1 MNKIAQNIFKAVHEG
16 KWLSIEYKN
25 KKDEITSYWIAIH
38 GIDVKRKALRVE
50 GFHLTMHTIQEY
62 DCIYLDSILSSS
74 VVEASTYKIEQRLV
88 EDIEQHPEKYESLFG
103 KTVNLKILN
112 YLIDC
117 NRLDTQTYECDYS
130 LIQHLDEESFK
141 NGEYPLSREQFS
153 QFVHQFQRESTQ
165 SEKQKI
171 WQFRQL
177 AMNELSILV
186 NGRSRQREA
195 LYVLAYRKLYL
206 DVKRRV
212 LKPDTDITICRE
224 FTVNGERESIRKYI
238 DPADYDLLE
247 EFNGNKE
254 LLKDRINRYNSL
266 KQGVDDRPYIIALA
280 RNMKV
285 DLNKEYDAVIKSLEE
300 GKETYPV
307 KAFFGKLTGKPVRRK
322 DYPLALL
329 ERRAN
334 LDQLLAIHNAIKYP
348 VTYVQGPP
356 GTGKSHTIIN
366 TIITAFFNE
375 KTVLLASYNNHPI
388 DTVVEKLQSIPYT
401 QGAARNSCPPGAG
414 GKQKQEESIPFPV
427 LRLGNQNLVKK
438 TLLEIREQ
446 YERVKGC
453 KIFENT
459 LEKNKG
465 NKINRTKALTEL
477 LKKYEQTLA
486 LQEKKDAIECLLDRT
501 RHLTFQTDLQ
511 GRQLEEIRR
520 ELQGI
525 GEITNEQALSL
536 LDHDEKEFKKYLYF
550 TSIKYLKRLGEP
562 KNDDLRNI
570 LYIEDEDEKVKA
582 FHQYIGGPENVKK
595 LLRIFPVVATSCISS
610 HRIGTPKP
618 YFDITIM
625 DEASQCST
633 AVSLLPVI
641 RGESL
646 LLVGDPQQLNP
657 VILLDRKDNE
667 ILKQRYH
674 ISPEYDYVE
683 NSIYKTFLANDA
695 VSEEILLRHHY
706 RCCKSIIEFN
716 NVKYYNSQLKVESI
730 LKPEQPLVYVDV
742 KGNEAGLKNTAP
754 REAQEILKYVLENRE
769 KKIGVIT
776 PFANQKDCIQQTLEE
791 HGIKD
796 VSCGTV
802 HAFQGDEKDIILF
815 STALTDQT
823 SEKTYHWLKNN
834 RELINVATSRA
845 REKLVL
851 FSSTKN
857 LERLHD
863 ETERDDMYELA
874 RYVSH
879 KGRCQVTPDEVHS
892 RALGIKPYSTQTEED
907 FLVSLNHA
915 LGNILNNNRR
925 CAVRREVAISQVF
938 QDNITGEGLFYNG
951 RFDFVIYEREYG
963 GRELPILAIELDG
976 KEHQEEELVKQRD
989 RQKTNICRQH
999 GFELIRVENS
1009 YARRYY
1015 YIKGILE
1022 EYFRKVR

>member
-1 MNKIAQNIFKAVHEG
+1 MNKTAQYIFKAVHEG

-25 KKDEITSYWIAIH
+25 KKDEITNYWIAVH

-50 GFHLTMHTIQEY
+50 GFHLTMHTIREY
-62 DCIYLDSILSSS
+62 DCIYLDSILSSA
-74 VVEASTYKIEQRLV
+74 VVEASTYKIEQGLV
-88 EDIEQHPEKYESLFG
+88 EDIERSPEKYEPLFG
-103 KTVNLKILN
+103 QAVNLKILN

-117 NRLDTQTYECDYS
+117 NRLDTEAYECDYS
-130 LIQHLDEESFK
+130 LIRHLDGASFRY
-141 NGEYPLSREQFS
+141 GEYPLSKEQFS
-153 QFVHQFQRESTQ
+153 QFVHQFQKESTS
-165 SEKQKI
+165 SEKKKI
-171 WQFRQL
+171 WQYRQL

-186 NGRSRQREA
+186 NGRSAQREA

-212 LKPDTDITICRE
+212 LEPDTDITICRE
-224 FTVNGERESIRKYI
+224 FTVNGERESIRKYM

-247 EFNGNKE
+247 DFESNKE
-254 LLKDRINRYNSL
+254 LVKDRITRYNSL

-280 RNMKV
+280 RNVKV
-285 DLNKEYDAVIKSLEE
+285 DLNKEYEAVAKSLEE
-300 GKETYPV
+300 GKETYPI

-356 GTGKSHTIIN
+356 GTGKTHTIIN
-366 TIITAFFNE
+366 SIVTAFFNE

-388 DTVVEKLQSIPYT
+388 DTVVEKLRSIPY
-401 QGAARNSCPPGAG
+401 GAD
-414 GKQKQEESIPFPV
+414 V
-427 LRLGNQNLVKK
+427 LF
-438 TLLEIREQ
+438 I
-446 YERVKGC
+446 
-453 KIFENT
+453 
-459 LEKNKG
+459 
-465 NKINRTKALTEL
+465 
-477 LKKYEQTLA
+477 
-486 LQEKKDAIECLLDRT
+486 D
-501 RHLTFQTDLQ
+501 
-511 GRQLEEIRR
+511 
-520 ELQGI
+520 
-525 GEITNEQALSL
+525 
-536 LDHDEKEFKKYLYF
+536 
-550 TSIKYLKRLGEP
+550 
-562 KNDDLRNI
+562 
-570 LYIEDEDEKVKA
+570 DEDEKVKA
-582 FHQYIGGPENVKK
+582 FHEYLGKTENVKK
-595 LLRIFPVVATSCISS
+595 FLRIFPVVATSCISS
-610 HRIGTPKP
+610 HRIGSPRP

-641 RGESL
+641 RGENL

-667 ILKQRYH
+667 ILKQRYR
-674 ISPEYDYVE
+674 IPPEYDYVE
-683 NSIYKTFLANDA
+683 NSVYKTFLANDA

-716 NVKYYNSQLKVESI
+716 NVKYYNSRLKIESSV
-730 LKPEQPLVYVDV
+730 KADHPLVYVDV

-754 REAQEILKYVLENRE
+754 REAEEILKFIQDNRD
-769 KKIGVIT
+769 KKIGIIT
-776 PFANQKDCIQQTLEE
+776 PFANQKECIGQMLKDNK
-791 HGIKD
+791 IDD

-823 SEKTYHWLKNN
+823 SEKTYHWLCNN
-834 RELINVATSRA
+834 RELFNVATSRA

-857 LERLHD
+857 LQRLHD
-863 ETERDDMYELA
+863 DSQRDDMYELA
-874 RYVSH
+874 RYVSSN
-879 KGRCQVTPDEVHS
+879 GQCRVTPDEVHS

-915 LGNILNNNRR
+915 LGNILNNNRK

-938 QDNITGEGLFYNG
+938 QDNTTGDGLFYNG

-963 GRELPILAIELDG
+963 GREMPILAIELDG
-976 KEHQEEELVKQRD
+976 KEHQEEELVRQRD
-989 RQKTNICRQH
+989 RQKANICRQH

-1015 YIKGILE
+1015 FIKEILE
-1022 EYFRKVR
+1022 EYFRKLR

>member
-1 MNKIAQNIFKAVHEG
+1 MNKTAQNIFKAIHEG

-25 KKDEITSYWIAIH
+25 KKDETTNYWIAIH

-50 GFHLTMHTIQEY
+50 GFHLTMHTIQNY
-62 DCIYLDSILSSS
+62 DRIYLDSILSSS
-74 VVEASTYKIEQRLV
+74 VVEASTYKIEQSLV
-88 EDIEQHPEKYESLFG
+88 EDIERNPEKYEPLFG
-103 KTVNLKILN
+103 HAVNLKILN

-117 NRLDTQTYECDYS
+117 NRLDAEAYECDYS
-130 LIQHLDEESFK
+130 LIRHLDQESFQ
-141 NGEYPLSREQFS
+141 NREYPLSKEQFS
-153 QFVHQFQRESTQ
+153 QFVHQFQKESSQ
-165 SEKQKI
+165 SEKRKI
-171 WQFRQL
+171 WQYRQL
-177 AMNELSILV
+177 VMNELSIVV
-186 NGRSRQREA
+186 NRRSRQREA

-212 LKPDTDITICRE
+212 LQPDTAVTICRE
-224 FTVNGERESIRKYI
+224 FTVNGERESIRKYM

-247 EFNGNKE
+247 QFESNKE
-254 LLKDRINRYNSL
+254 LIKDKITRYNSL

-280 RNMKV
+280 RNVKV
-285 DLNKEYDAVIKSLEE
+285 DLNQEYNAVVRSLEE

-307 KAFFGKLTGKPVRRK
+307 KAFFGKITGKPVRRK

-366 TIITAFFNE
+366 SIVTAFFNE

-388 DTVVEKLQSIPYT
+388 DTVVEKLQSIPCEAV
-401 QGAARNSCPPGAG
+401 GEEKG
-414 GKQKQEESIPFPV
+414 GRVPFPIV
-427 LRLGNQNLVKK
+427 RLGNQELVKK
-438 TLLEIREQ
+438 ALLDMRKQ
-446 YERVKGC
+446 YERVKDK
-453 KIFENT
+453 KISENA
-459 LEKNKG
+459 LEKDKG
-465 NKINRTKALTEL
+465 DKISRTKALTEL
-477 LKKYEQTLA
+477 LKKYEHTLA
-486 LQEKKDAIECLLDRT
+486 LHEKEEAIQCLLNRT
-501 RHLTFQTDLQ
+501 KHLTFQTDLQ

-520 ELQGI
+520 ELREI
-525 GEITNEQALSL
+525 GEITNEQALAL
-536 LDHDEKEFKKYLYF
+536 LDRDGKEFKKYLYF
-550 TSIKYLKRLGEP
+550 TSIKYWKRLGEP
-562 KNDDLRNI
+562 KNEELRNI
-570 LYIEDEDEKVKA
+570 LYMDDEEEKVKA
-582 FHQYIGGPENVKK
+582 FHQYLGEAENVKK
-595 LLRIFPVVATSCISS
+595 FLRIFPVVATSCIAS
-610 HRIGTPKP
+610 HRIGSPRP

-633 AVSLLPVI
+633 AVSLLPII
-641 RGESL
+641 RGENL

-674 ISPEYDYVE
+674 IPPEYDYVE

-716 NVKYYNSQLKVESI
+716 NVKYYNSRLKIESSV
-730 LKPEQPLVYVDV
+730 KPEQPLVYVDV

-754 REAQEILKYVLENRE
+754 REAEEILRYVKDNRD
-769 KKIGVIT
+769 KKIGIIT
-776 PFANQKDCIQQTLEE
+776 PFANQKECIQQMLKDN
-791 HGIKD
+791 GIGD

-815 STALTDQT
+815 STAITDQT
-823 SEKTYHWLKNN
+823 SEKTYHWLRNN
-834 RELINVATSRA
+834 RELLNVATSRA

-857 LERLHD
+857 LQRLHD
-863 ETERDDMYELA
+863 DAERDDMYELA
-874 RYVSH
+874 RYVSSNGH
-879 KGRCQVTPDEVHS
+879 CQVTPDEVHS

-915 LGNILNNNRR
+915 LGNILNNNRK
-925 CAVRREVAISQVF
+925 CAVQKEVAISQVF

-951 RFDFVIYEREYG
+951 RFDFVIYERAYG

-976 KEHQEEELVKQRD
+976 KEHQEEELVRQRD
-989 RQKTNICRQH
+989 RQKNNICRQH

-1009 YARRYY
+1009 YARRYNF
-1015 YIKGILE
+1015 IKGILE
-1022 EYFRKVR
+1022 EYFRKLR

>member
-1 MNKIAQNIFKAVHEG
+1 MNKTAQNIFKAVHEG

-25 KKDEITSYWIAIH
+25 KKDEITNYWIAIH

-50 GFHLTMHTIQEY
+50 GFHLTMHTIREY

-88 EDIEQHPEKYESLFG
+88 EDIERNPEKYEPLFG
-103 KTVNLKILN
+103 QAVNLKILN

-117 NRLDTQTYECDYS
+117 SRLDTEAYECDYS
-130 LIQHLDEESFK
+130 LIRHLDEASFRY
-141 NGEYPLSREQFS
+141 GEYPLSKEQFS
-153 QFVHQFQRESTQ
+153 QFVHQFQKESIQ

-171 WQFRQL
+171 WQYRQL
-177 AMNELSILV
+177 AMNELSIPV
-186 NGRSRQREA
+186 NGRSAQREA

-212 LKPDTDITICRE
+212 LEPDTDITICRE
-224 FTVNGERESIRKYI
+224 FTVNGERESIRKYM

-247 EFNGNKE
+247 EFESNKE
-254 LLKDRINRYNSL
+254 RIKDRITHYNSL

-280 RNMKV
+280 RNVKV
-285 DLNKEYDAVIKSLEE
+285 DLNKEYEAVARSLEE

-366 TIITAFFNE
+366 SIVTAFFNE

-388 DTVVEKLQSIPYT
+388 DTVVEKLRSIAC
-401 QGAARNSCPPGAG
+401 GADIGDEKAENV
-414 GKQKQEESIPFPV
+414 PFPIV
-427 LRLGNQNLVKK
+427 RLGNQNLVKK
-438 TLLEIREQ
+438 ALLDMRKQ
-446 YERVKGC
+446 YERVKDK
-453 KIFENT
+453 KIYENT

-465 NKINRTKALTEL
+465 DKIKRTRALTEL
-477 LKKYEQTLA
+477 LKKYEHTLA
-486 LQEKKDAIECLLDRT
+486 LREKEEAIQCLLDRT
-501 RHLTFQTDLQ
+501 KHLTFQTDLQ

-520 ELQGI
+520 ELDET

-536 LDHDEKEFKKYLYF
+536 LDQDGNEFKRYLYF
-550 TSIKYLKRLGEP
+550 TSVRYWKRLGEP
-562 KNDDLRNI
+562 KNEDLRSI
-570 LYIEDEDEKVKA
+570 LFIDDEDEKVKA
-582 FHQYIGGPENVKK
+582 FHQYLGKPENVKK
-595 LLRIFPVVATSCISS
+595 FLRIFPVVATSCISS
-610 HRIGTPKP
+610 HRIGSPRT

-641 RGESL
+641 RGENL

-657 VILLDRKDNE
+657 VILLDRRDNE
-667 ILKQRYH
+667 ILKQRYR
-674 ISPEYDYVE
+674 IPPEYDYVE

-716 NVKYYNSQLKVESI
+716 NVKYYNSRLKIESRV
-730 LKPEQPLVYVDV
+730 KSDHPLVYVDV

-754 REAQEILKYVLENRE
+754 REAEEILKFIQDNRD
-769 KKIGVIT
+769 KKIGIIT
-776 PFANQKDCIQQTLEE
+776 PFANQKECIRQML
-791 HGIKD
+791 KD
-796 VSCGTV
+796 NKIDDVPCGTV

-823 SEKTYHWLKNN
+823 SEKTYHWLCNN
-834 RELINVATSRA
+834 RELFNVATSRA

-857 LERLHD
+857 LQRLHD
-863 ETERDDMYELA
+863 DSQRDDMFELA
-874 RYVSH
+874 RYVSSN
-879 KGRCQVTPDEVHS
+879 GQCRVTPDEVHS

-915 LGNILNNNRR
+915 LGNILNNNRK

-963 GRELPILAIELDG
+963 GREMPILAIELDG
-976 KEHQEEELVKQRD
+976 KEHQEEELVRQRD
-989 RQKTNICRQH
+989 RQKNHICRQH

-1015 YIKGILE
+1015 FIKEILE
-1022 EYFRKVR
+1022 EYFRKLR

>member
-1 MNKIAQNIFKAVHEG
+1 M
-16 KWLSIEYKN
+16 
-25 KKDEITSYWIAIH
+25 
-38 GIDVKRKALRVE
+38 
-50 GFHLTMHTIQEY
+50 
-62 DCIYLDSILSSS
+62 
-74 VVEASTYKIEQRLV
+74 
-88 EDIEQHPEKYESLFG
+88 
-103 KTVNLKILN
+103 
-112 YLIDC
+112 
-117 NRLDTQTYECDYS
+117 
-130 LIQHLDEESFK
+130 
-141 NGEYPLSREQFS
+141 
-153 QFVHQFQRESTQ
+153 
-165 SEKQKI
+165 
-171 WQFRQL
+171 
-177 AMNELSILV
+177 
-186 NGRSRQREA
+186 
-195 LYVLAYRKLYL
+195 
-206 DVKRRV
+206 
-212 LKPDTDITICRE
+212 
-224 FTVNGERESIRKYI
+224 
-238 DPADYDLLE
+238 
-247 EFNGNKE
+247 
-254 LLKDRINRYNSL
+254 
-266 KQGVDDRPYIIALA
+266 
-280 RNMKV
+280 
-285 DLNKEYDAVIKSLEE
+285 
-300 GKETYPV
+300 
-307 KAFFGKLTGKPVRRK
+307 
-322 DYPLALL
+322 
-329 ERRAN
+329 
-334 LDQLLAIHNAIKYP
+334 
-348 VTYVQGPP
+348 
-356 GTGKSHTIIN
+356 
-366 TIITAFFNE
+366 
-375 KTVLLASYNNHPI
+375 
-388 DTVVEKLQSIPYT
+388 VEKLQSIPYT
-401 QGAARNSCPPGAG
+401 QGASRNSCLPGAG
-414 GKQKQEESIPFPV
+414 KKQKQEEKIPFPV
-427 LRLGNQNLVKK
+427 LRLGNQNLVRK

-446 YERVKGC
+446 YERVKDY

-486 LQEKKDAIECLLDRT
+486 LQEKKEAIECLLNRT

-536 LDHDEKEFKKYLYF
+536 LDHDEKEFKKYLHF

-582 FHQYIGGPENVKK
+582 FHQYLGEPENVKK

-610 HRIGTPKP
+610 HRIGSPKP

-633 AVSLLPVI
+633 AMSLLPII
-641 RGESL
+641 RGENL

-674 ISPEYDYVE
+674 IPPEYDYVE

-716 NVKYYNSQLKVESI
+716 NVKYYNSQLKVESV

-742 KGNEAGLKNTAP
+742 KGNETGLKNTAP
-754 REAQEILKYVLENRE
+754 REAQEILKYVMNNRD
-769 KKIGVIT
+769 KKIGIIT
-776 PFANQKDCIQQTLEE
+776 PFANQKDCIQQMLEE
-791 HGIKD
+791 HGIRD

-823 SEKTYHWLKNN
+823 SKKTYHWLKNN

-879 KGRCQVTPDEVHS
+879 KGRCKVTPDEVHS

-925 CAVRREVAISQVF
+925 CAVRKEVAISQVF

>member
-1 MNKIAQNIFKAVHEG
+1 M
-16 KWLSIEYKN
+16 
-25 KKDEITSYWIAIH
+25 
-38 GIDVKRKALRVE
+38 
-50 GFHLTMHTIQEY
+50 
-62 DCIYLDSILSSS
+62 
-74 VVEASTYKIEQRLV
+74 
-88 EDIEQHPEKYESLFG
+88 
-103 KTVNLKILN
+103 
-112 YLIDC
+112 
-117 NRLDTQTYECDYS
+117 
-130 LIQHLDEESFK
+130 
-141 NGEYPLSREQFS
+141 
-153 QFVHQFQRESTQ
+153 
-165 SEKQKI
+165 
-171 WQFRQL
+171 
-177 AMNELSILV
+177 
-186 NGRSRQREA
+186 
-195 LYVLAYRKLYL
+195 
-206 DVKRRV
+206 
-212 LKPDTDITICRE
+212 
-224 FTVNGERESIRKYI
+224 
-238 DPADYDLLE
+238 
-247 EFNGNKE
+247 
-254 LLKDRINRYNSL
+254 
-266 KQGVDDRPYIIALA
+266 
-280 RNMKV
+280 
-285 DLNKEYDAVIKSLEE
+285 
-300 GKETYPV
+300 
-307 KAFFGKLTGKPVRRK
+307 
-322 DYPLALL
+322 
-329 ERRAN
+329 
-334 LDQLLAIHNAIKYP
+334 
-348 VTYVQGPP
+348 
-356 GTGKSHTIIN
+356 
-366 TIITAFFNE
+366 
-375 KTVLLASYNNHPI
+375 
-388 DTVVEKLQSIPYT
+388 
-401 QGAARNSCPPGAG
+401 
-414 GKQKQEESIPFPV
+414 
-427 LRLGNQNLVKK
+427 
-438 TLLEIREQ
+438 
-446 YERVKGC
+446 
-453 KIFENT
+453 
-459 LEKNKG
+459 
-465 NKINRTKALTEL
+465 
-477 LKKYEQTLA
+477 
-486 LQEKKDAIECLLDRT
+486 
-501 RHLTFQTDLQ
+501 
-511 GRQLEEIRR
+511 
-520 ELQGI
+520 
-525 GEITNEQALSL
+525 
-536 LDHDEKEFKKYLYF
+536 
-550 TSIKYLKRLGEP
+550 
-562 KNDDLRNI
+562 
-570 LYIEDEDEKVKA
+570 
-582 FHQYIGGPENVKK
+582 
-595 LLRIFPVVATSCISS
+595 
-610 HRIGTPKP
+610 
-618 YFDITIM
+618 
-625 DEASQCST
+625 
-633 AVSLLPVI
+633 
-641 RGESL
+641 
-646 LLVGDPQQLNP
+646 
-657 VILLDRKDNE
+657 
-667 ILKQRYH
+667 
-674 ISPEYDYVE
+674 E

>member
-1 MNKIAQNIFKAVHEG
+1 MNKTAQNIFQAVHEG

-25 KKDEITSYWIAIH
+25 KKDEMTSYWIAIH
-38 GIDVKRKALRVE
+38 GIDVKRRALRVE
-50 GFHLTMHTIQEY
+50 GFHLTMHTVQEY
-62 DCIYLDSILSSS
+62 DCIYLDSIQSSS
-74 VVEASTYKIEQRLV
+74 VVQASTYAIEQRLV
-88 EDIEQHPEKYESLFG
+88 EDIAKHPEKYEPLFG
-103 KTVNLKILN
+103 QAVNLKILN

-130 LIQHLDEESFK
+130 LIQHLDEDSFK
-141 NGEYPLSREQFS
+141 NGEYPLSKEQFS
-153 QFVHQFQRESTQ
+153 QFVHQFQKESTQ
-165 SEKQKI
+165 SEKKKI

-186 NGRSRQREA
+186 KGRSQAREA

-206 DVKRRV
+206 DVKRHV

-224 FTVNGERESIRKYI
+224 FTVNGEKESIRKYI
-238 DPADYDLLE
+238 DPADYDLLDD
-247 EFNGNKE
+247 FDNNKE
-254 LLKDRINRYNSL
+254 LLKDRITRYNSL

-280 RNMKV
+280 RNIKV

-300 GKETYPV
+300 GKETYPI
-307 KAFFGKLTGKPVRRK
+307 KAFFGKLTGKPIRRK

-334 LDQLLAIHNAIKYP
+334 LDQLLAIHNAVKYP

-366 TIITAFFNE
+366 SIITAFFNE

-388 DTVVEKLQSIPYT
+388 DTVVEKMQSIPYK
-401 QGAARNSCPPGAG
+401 QG
-414 GKQKQEESIPFPV
+414 KIIPFPII
-427 LRLGNQNLVKK
+427 RLGNQNLVKR

-446 YERVKGC
+446 YERVEGEKV
-453 KIFENT
+453 FENT

-465 NKINRTKALTEL
+465 RKISRTKALTEL
-477 LKKYEQTLA
+477 LKKYEHTLA
-486 LQEKKDAIECLLDRT
+486 LREKKEAIECLLDNT
-501 RHLTFQTDLQ
+501 HHLTFQTDLQ
-511 GRQLEEIRR
+511 GRQLEEIK
-520 ELQGI
+520 EEIQGI

-536 LDHDEKEFKKYLYF
+536 LDQDEAEFKKYLYF

-562 KNDDLRNI
+562 KNEDLRNI

-582 FHQYIGGPENVKK
+582 FHQYLGESENVKK
-595 LLRIFPVVATSCISS
+595 FLRIFPVVATSCISS
-610 HRIGTPKP
+610 HRIGSPKP

-633 AVSLLPVI
+633 AMALLPII
-641 RGESL
+641 RGENL
-646 LLVGDPQQLNP
+646 MLVGDPQQLNP
-657 VILLDRKDNE
+657 VILLDSKDNE

-674 ISPEYDYVE
+674 IPPEYDYVK

-716 NVKYYNSQLKVESI
+716 NVKYYNSRLKIESM

-742 KGNEAGLKNTAP
+742 KGNETGMKNTAP
-754 REAQEILKYVLENRE
+754 REAQEILKFVMDNRD
-769 KKIGVIT
+769 KKIGIIT
-776 PFANQKDCIQQTLEE
+776 PFANQKECIQQMLEE
-791 HGIKD
+791 QGIRD

-823 SEKTYHWLKNN
+823 SSKTYQWLKNN
-834 RELINVATSRA
+834 RELLNVATSRA

-851 FSSTKN
+851 FSSTQN

-863 ETERDDMYELA
+863 EAERDDMYELA
-874 RYVSH
+874 RYVKT
-879 KGRCQVTPDEVHS
+879 KGKCEVTPDEVHS

-907 FLVSLNHA
+907 FLISLNHA
-915 LGNILNNNRR
+915 LGNILNNGRR
-925 CAVRREVAISQVF
+925 CGVRKEVAISQVF

-976 KEHQEEELVKQRD
+976 KEHQEEELVRLRD

-1022 EYFRKVR
+1022 EYFRKIR